1 MWSMLTLKG
10 SPMVLRDLR
19 WQDDGFA
26 PKIERCIE
34 ILFCHLH
41 LLRLLPVL
49 LFMNSMVS
57 LIRCRMPA
65 VRLLHDP
72 PTGNVIV

>member
-34 ILFCHLH
+34 MLFCHLH

-49 LFMNSMVS
+49 L
-57 LIRCRMPA
+57 L
-65 VRLLHDP
+65 
-72 PTGNVIV
+72 